1 MAAVVV
7 ARLVV
12 QVLVVYG
19 EDDVNG
25 DASDGKRLKK
35 TYQPLAMD

>member
-12 QVLVVYG
+12 LIVDS
-19 EDDVNG
+19 DDVNG
-25 DASDGKRLKK
+25 DAGDGKRVKK
-35 TYQPLAMD
+35 TYHHLAMD